1 MSARLSWR
9 LIPVFGLSALL
20 IQWTSAPEHSR
31 LALGWLPWLLWAC
44 LHRSAQPQALRTIA
58 LRTIALALPLLAAAA
73 SLDFASGAH
82 RPESWLFVPVLLG
95 AFVMWLLT
103 PLSAWRWCLLL
114 PVLAARIPPV
124 LGAEQLPQ
132 APAWLDWIAR
142 LSPLDLAL
150 RAPVAPGELIWPA
163 VGTALVLAAE
173 RWQQNVGSR
182 ALAAERAAGG
192 SSHE

>member
-1 MSARLSWR
+1 VSERLFWR

-20 IQWTSAPEHSR
+20 IHWTSAPEHSR

-58 LRTIALALPLLAAAA
+58 LALPLLAAAA
-73 SLDFASGAH
+73 SLDFASGGQG
-82 RPESWLFVPVLLG
+82 PEFWLFVPVLLG

-114 PVLAARIPPV
+114 PVLVAWILPV

-163 VGTALVLAAE
+163 VGTALALAAE
-173 RWQQNVGSR
+173 RWQQSAGSR
-182 ALAAERAAGG
+182 ALAAERAGG
-192 SSHE
+192 SSRE

>member
-1 MSARLSWR
+1 MSERLSWR

-20 IQWTSAPEHSR
+20 IHWTSAPEHSR

-44 LHRSAQPQALRTIA
+44 LHRSARPQA

-82 RPESWLFVPVLLG
+82 RPGFWLFVPVLLG

-103 PLSAWRWCLLL
+103 PVSGWRWCLVL
-114 PVLAARIPPV
+114 PVLTAWILPV
-124 LGAEQLPQ
+124 LGAEELPR
-132 APAWLDWIAR
+132 APVWLEWCAR

-150 RAPVAPGELIWPA
+150 RAPVGLGELIWPA
-163 VGTALVLAAE
+163 LGTALVLAAE
-173 RWQQNVGSR
+173 RWRQR
-182 ALAAERAAGG
+182 AQGTESAGDRARGRLE
-192 SSHE
+192 S